1 MTDELKANILLVDDE
16 EQFLNVFSQG
26 LKSRGLTIET
36 AVSGEEAISR
46 TRGKELDAIVLDL
59 AMPGMGGLE
68 TLRQL
73 RAENPD
79 LQVIILTGH
88 ASLEKGV
95 EAIKEGALD
104 FLEKPV
110 DINKLMAKIGEAK
123 QKKVLLIEKKAEEKV
138 RDLLNS
144 KGW

>member
-1 MTDELKANILLVDDE
+1 MTEELKANILLVDDE
-16 EQFLNVFSQG
+16 EQFLNVFSQR

-73 RAENPD
+73 RAENPE

-123 QKKVLLIEKKAEEKV
+123 QNKVLLIEKKAEEKV
-138 RDLLNS
+138 RDLLRS

>member
-1 MTDELKANILLVDDE
+1 MTEELKANILLVDDE
-16 EQFLNVFSQG
+16 EQFLNVFSQR
-26 LKSRGLTIET
+26 LKSRGLKIET
-36 AVSGEEAISR
+36 AVSGEEAISL
-46 TRGKELDAIVLDL
+46 TRGKDLDAIVLDL

-79 LQVIILTGH
+79 IQVIILTGH

-138 RDLLNS
+138 RDLLRS